1 MMKKKDLSIWRVLLT
16 HRNEIV
22 SVEAISYATKL
33 SRRQI
38 ISRIP
43 RMGSPYVIRQ
53 ESKGGLDFIL
63 ECGMSEAIDETVRLL
78 TEYYG
83 CSADEIHS
91 VVDAVSPAGTMT
103 IDDVQEVTGLSSS
116 EVAYVLYMMPNIT
129 AYKSGTKNQ
138 YIMKV

>member
-43 RMGSPYVIRQ
+43 RMCSPYIIRQ
-53 ESKGGLDFIL
+53 ASKGGLDFIL
-63 ECGMSEAIDETVRLL
+63 ECGMS
-78 TEYYG
+78 
-83 CSADEIHS
+83 
-91 VVDAVSPAGTMT
+91 
-103 IDDVQEVTGLSSS
+103 
-116 EVAYVLYMMPNIT
+116 
-129 AYKSGTKNQ
+129 
-138 YIMKV
+138 

>member
-1 MMKKKDLSIWRVLLT
+1 M
-16 HRNEIV
+16 
-22 SVEAISYATKL
+22 
-33 SRRQI
+33 
-38 ISRIP
+38 
-43 RMGSPYVIRQ
+43 IRQ

-63 ECGMSEAIDETVRLL
+63 QCDMSEAIDETVRLL

-83 CSADEIHS
+83 CSADEIYS

-103 IDDVQEVTGLSSS
+103 IDDVQEVTGLSPS